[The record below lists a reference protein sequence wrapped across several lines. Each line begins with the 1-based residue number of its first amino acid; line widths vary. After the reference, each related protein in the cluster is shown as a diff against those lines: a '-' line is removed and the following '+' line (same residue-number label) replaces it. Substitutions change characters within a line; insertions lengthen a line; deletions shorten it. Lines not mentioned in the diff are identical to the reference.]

1 MCTVVAVCVIYG
13 ALMSRPPLLVISPPP
28 ASAIHTDAPVLII
41 YNLMFNYVSCY
52 TLNVKI

>member
-28 ASAIHTDAPVLII
+28 APAIHTDAPVLII
-41 YNLMFNYVSCY
+41 IIIYNDN
-52 TLNVKI
+52 KEK